1 MKLKTHLVSIAA
13 FVVVLALIAAITAT
27 PVAAAV
33 DLTGPTVGSE
43 GDKLT
48 YTYTHETCAANPKG
62 EIICTPTPGTVH
74 FVVTGPTGTKEFY
87 IPNVAGGAKLE
98 YTFTPSGDYF
108 IGAALGVNQDPK
120 LIHVTIFPVVKTLFP
135 VASTSGG
142 APSGGAPSGAASAS
156 PSGGGLGLPALPALP
171 NLLGQGGQQNAT
183 AGVAAESAGAAG
195 AVSSA
200 WPWLLAIAIIILL
213 AIIAAVLL
221 LRRRGEEERY
231 EGRGHERRYRRR

>member
-1 MKLKTHLVSIAA
+1 MKLKMHLVSIAA
-13 FVVVLALIAAITAT
+13 FVIVLALIAAITAT

-48 YTYTHETCAANPKG
+48 YTYKHETCAANPKG

-74 FVVTGPTGTKEFY
+74 FVVTGPTGTKEYY
-87 IPNVAGGAKLE
+87 IQNVAGGAKLE

-135 VASTSGG
+135 VASTSG
-142 APSGGAPSGAASAS
+142 AASAS
-156 PSGGGLGLPALPALP
+156 PSVGGLGLPALPALP

-200 WPWLLAIAIIILL
+200 WPWLLAIVIIILL

-231 EGRGHERRYRRR
+231 EGRNYERRHRRR